1 MGNKLDLNKAKKIKS
16 NTNQDETYAPILEAI
31 KRSTSNGGSIQF
43 HIPGHT
49 KGVGIL
55 PDFKTLLDKYGAATL
70 DSTDEF
76 ENIGTLHPPTGPI
89 KEAQELAAKAFGAKE
104 SFFLL
109 NGSSIGN
116 MALALTLIKPNDKVL
131 IGRNCHRS
139 VVTGMIMSS
148 ANPIWISP
156 KKHEKY
162 SIWGEITPD
171 DVKTHLEQNPDIKLV
186 WITSPTYEGIVSDIK
201 AISNICKSYNIPLIV
216 DEAHGCLW
224 SFSPKLPTSALH
236 LGASAVVHSMHKT
249 GGSFS
254 QSSILHVAKD
264 SIINV
269 ERLKHNLRLLHT
281 TSPSVLLLASIDAAR
296 AYLESE
302 NGKKL
307 IDNAI
312 DNAMYVRNELK
323 HFENVHV
330 LANNSDFKIDPT
342 KLYITIDGF
351 SGARLETILK
361 TEFNIEIE
369 STTDHGFLALL
380 NIGNNFDEVKYFV
393 ESIKKIATSDYH
405 DISYMEKLKFM
416 PLLTPIIKMTPREA
430 FYMES
435 EKVNLEDSVGRVS
448 SEIIA
453 ECPPGIF
460 ILVPGELITQ
470 AHLPYLRK
478 YKEITVLTKRRI

>member
-1 MGNKLDLNKAKKIKS
+1 MGSEKAKKIKS
-16 NTNQDETYAPILEAI
+16 GNNRTETYAPILEAI
-31 KRSTSNGGSIQF
+31 KRSAISGGSIQF

-49 KGVGIL
+49 KGSGIL
-55 PDFKTLLDKYGAATL
+55 PDFKVLLSKYDAATL

-76 ENIGTLHPPTGPI
+76 ESIGTLHPSTGPI

-139 VVTGMIMSS
+139 IVTGMIMSS
-148 ANPIWISP
+148 ANPIWITP

-162 SIWGEITPD
+162 SIWGEIDPQA
-171 DVKTHLEQNPDIKLV
+171 VKNELEINPDIKLV

-201 AISNICKSYNIPLIV
+201 AISDICKYYNIPLIV

-224 SFSPKLPTSALH
+224 NFSPKLPTSALH

-264 SIINV
+264 SIIDI

-281 TSPSVLLLASIDAAR
+281 TSPSILLLVSIDAAR
-296 AYLESE
+296 AYLESDD
-302 NGKKL
+302 GKKL
-307 IDNAI
+307 IENAI
-312 DNAMYVRNELK
+312 DNAIYVRNELK
-323 HFENVHV
+323 DYQNVHV
-330 LANNSDFKIDPT
+330 LSNNKDFKIDPT
-342 KLYITIDGF
+342 KLFISIDGF
-351 SGARLETILK
+351 TGARLETILK

-369 STTDHGFLALL
+369 STTDYGFLALL

-393 ESIKKIATSDYH
+393 QSIKKIAISNYH

-435 EKVNLEDSVGRVS
+435 EKVSLEDSIGRIS
-448 SEIIA
+448 SQIIA

-460 ILVPGELITQ
+460 ILVPGELITD

-478 YKEITVLTKRRI
+478 YKEISVLK